1 MSSKKSSFSPFPE
14 WFVNVEDCTR
24 LHVVALVNPDVNGER
39 IFAFATPFNW
49 TDIVKILRKLR
60 PNIDLI
66 PDPPPN
72 EGRDL
77 SDVILSRRA
86 EQLLRDFLGRSG
98 WVSLEDSIADGIRG
112 C

>member
-1 MSSKKSSFSPFPE
+1 M
-14 WFVNVEDCTR
+14 
-24 LHVVALVNPDVNGER
+24 VALLIPSVNGER
-39 IFAFATPFNW
+39 IFAFAAPFNW

-60 PNIDLI
+60 PNNKVI

-77 SDVILSRRA
+77 TEVVLSRRA
-86 EQLLRDFLGRSG
+86 EQLLCDFFGRSS
-98 WVSLEDSIADGIRG
+98 WVGLEESIADGIEG